1 MYFRIS
7 RILTKGTKFKMLE
20 DDKKYIKIYL
30 DMLPQ
35 SNNLSLKGDVNK
47 FSYLKRT

>member
-20 DDKKYIKIYL
+20 DDKNYIKIFL
-30 DMLPQ
+30 DMFPQ
-35 SNNLSLKGDVNK
+35 ANDLHMKGDINK
-47 FSYLKRT
+47 FSYLKIT